1 LQTGQSIRIPRLSVI
16 KESKQPKHITFAA
29 SLGQEKPAGSS
40 HFFSTK
46 ETVNKIW
53 AEKCQQQDV
62 KRGRIRIAGYQDYGI
77 KRKYLHLT
85 QPI

>member
-1 LQTGQSIRIPRLSVI
+1 LSVI
-16 KESKQPKHITFAA
+16 KESKQPEHITFAT

-46 ETVNKIW
+46 ETVNKILV
-53 AEKCQQQDV
+53 EKRQQQDV
-62 KRGRIRIAGYQDYGI
+62 RRGKIGIAEYQDYEI

>member
-1 LQTGQSIRIPRLSVI
+1 LSVI
-16 KESKQPKHITFAA
+16 KESKQPEHITFAV
-29 SLGQEKPAGSS
+29 SLGQEKPAGSN

-62 KRGRIRIAGYQDYGI
+62 KRGKIGIAGYQDYEI
-77 KRKYLHLT
+77 KRKYLRLT
-85 QPI
+85 QLI